1 MVRKARAPNESSFSI
16 HNQQFSMRTVV
27 NARHALPV
35 KRVVEL
41 DIPTCLDQ
49 VLEIAHVG
57 GEAADCVQSQIYFDS
72 SAGAFGQS
80 SDKPSGDLTFMKD
93 VRFKIDTPPGPAN
106 GLQLSFIKLL
116 AIGMYGEFAAMVDV
130 GVGQGLQ
137 RRHESL
143 WIN

>member
-1 MVRKARAPNESSFSI
+1 MVSKARAANKTCLSV

-27 NARHALPV
+27 NARHTLPV

-41 DIPTCLDQ
+41 DIPTCLNQ
-49 VLEIAHVG
+49 ILEIAHVG

-72 SAGAFGQS
+72 SAGAFGQGR
-80 SDKPSGDLTFMKD
+80 DKPSCDLTFMKD

-106 GLQLSFIKLL
+106 GLQLGFIELL
-116 AIGMYGEFAAMVDV
+116 AIGMYGEFAAMVDL

-137 RRHESL
+137 RLHESL
-143 WIN
+143 